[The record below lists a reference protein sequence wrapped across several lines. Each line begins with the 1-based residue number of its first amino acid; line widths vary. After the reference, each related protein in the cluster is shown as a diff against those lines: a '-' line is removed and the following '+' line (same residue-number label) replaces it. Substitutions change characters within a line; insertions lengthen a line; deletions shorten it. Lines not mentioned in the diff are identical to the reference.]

1 MSDAG
6 EVIIES
12 YMCFIECPDCW
23 CTINE
28 LGESWEVKIDLIE
41 ESYFQVIEL
50 RGVDEGHE
58 VLYIFDNPFETKT
71 MESGDDRTF

>member
-1 MSDAG
+1 MCL
-6 EVIIES
+6 IEW
-12 YMCFIECPDCW
+12 PDCW

-41 ESYFQVIEL
+41 ESYIQGIEL

-58 VLYIFDNPFETKT
+58 VL
-71 MESGDDRTF
+71 